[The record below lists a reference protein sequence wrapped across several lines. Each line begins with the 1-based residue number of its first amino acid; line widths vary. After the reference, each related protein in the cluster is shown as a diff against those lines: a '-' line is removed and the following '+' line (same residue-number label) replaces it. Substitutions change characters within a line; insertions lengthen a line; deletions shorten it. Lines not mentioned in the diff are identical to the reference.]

1 MENSCSRLIL
11 ICGIFCVCTAQL
23 QFRLPGQPNDVVVS
37 STSNV
42 FASTVNGVYRLNG
55 SLVQQDAQQFPN
67 GTTGLRIALSS
78 DESRLIVCLSNNS
91 CIDYNANYLT
101 QGPMSV
107 FQNVL
112 AATSYKYTALV
123 SAPVSGGGNSFYV
136 GSSNGSVVLIGQY
149 GLDGT
154 AGNVSRSSGNLF
166 GVTAS
171 SFTRNWFGGFVA
183 GNYTYFVVLD
193 VSTSSISQRGIRVLR
208 VCNNSYET
216 SITAMYELQLDCVLT
231 ISHPPDSNSRLV
243 GASMVSYPVNG
254 GGAFEQRLVI
264 GIVTPTG
271 GTYSGSYWNRV
282 CTYRLSDIDLYM
294 NNAYT
299 SLASS
304 QYSSGSLPWLSSPA
318 TFTYSTPCYLSSPG
332 AITTSTVLSYASYLF
347 ASTLNPAYELSY
359 TLVLNTENVTIVF
372 VASTSQINQQGT
384 PTLQAVSIQ
393 WYHNHFCPS
402 ILYISVQS
410 Y

>member
-1 MENSCSRLIL
+1 MEKSCSQLIL
-11 ICGIFCVCTAQL
+11 IYLCVCTAQQ
-23 QFRLPGQPNDVVVS
+23 QFSLPGQPNDVVVS

-42 FASTVNGVYRLNG
+42 YVSTNVGGSGRVYRLKD
-55 SLVQQDAQQFPN
+55 SLVQQEVLQFSN

-101 QGPMSV
+101 QGPV
-107 FQNVL
+107 TFFQTIL
-112 AATSYKYTALV
+112 AATSYTYTALV
-123 SAPVSGGGNSFYV
+123 SAPVSGGGSSFYV
-136 GSSNGSVVLIGQY
+136 GSSNGSVNLIGQY

-166 GVTAS
+166 SVTAS

-193 VSTSSISQRGIRVLR
+193 VNTLSPSKSGIRVLR
-208 VCNNSYET
+208 VCGNSYET
-216 SITAMYELQLDCVLT
+216 SITAMYELQLDCLF
-231 ISHPPDSNSRLV
+231 IINNPPDSNSRLV
-243 GASMVSYPVNG
+243 GASLVSYPVNG

-271 GTYSGSYWNRV
+271 GTYSGFYRNRV

-294 NNAYT
+294 SNSYT

-318 TFTYSTPCYLSSPG
+318 TFTYSTPCNLSSPG
-332 AITTSTVLSYASYLF
+332 AITTSTVLSYGITLYLL
-347 ASTLNPAYELSY
+347 AGLITNPAYELSY

-372 VASTSQINQQGT
+372 IASTSQANQQGT
-384 PTLQAVSIQ
+384 SNLQAVSIQ

-402 ILYISVQS
+402 FYIF
-410 Y
+410 